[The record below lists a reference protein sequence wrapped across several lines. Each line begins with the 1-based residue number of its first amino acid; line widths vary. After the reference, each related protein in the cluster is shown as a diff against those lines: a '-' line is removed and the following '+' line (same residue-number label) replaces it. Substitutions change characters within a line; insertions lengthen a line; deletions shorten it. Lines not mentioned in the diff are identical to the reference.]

1 VSVSGGGA
9 NHALSGGGPSDS
21 PSAPD
26 LITAVVLTLNEAR
39 HLPDCLAGLRGIGPI
54 LVLDS
59 GSDDETQAIAR
70 AAGAR
75 VVARPF
81 VNYSIQRQAAL
92 DLVDT
97 PWVLFVDA
105 DERVPPEL
113 AAAVTQATLRADAD
127 APAAYWIARRN
138 LFWGHALR
146 GGGWWPD
153 HQLRLLR
160 VDRAHYDPARAVHEL
175 AEIQGST
182 GRIDS
187 PFTHINYESWAE
199 FIAKQRTY
207 ARLEAGRRRAA
218 GARVRPHNL
227 ILQPLREFQRRF
239 VTNHGYRDGL
249 LGLRL
254 ALAMAWTEWVTLWGT
269 RRNPLV

>member
-1 VSVSGGGA
+1 MIGRDQSPDRVNSFNSGTT
-9 NHALSGGGPSDS
+9 ST
-21 PSAPD
+21 
-26 LITAVVLTLNEAR
+26 ITAVVLTLNEAR
-39 HLPDCLAGLRGIGPI
+39 HLPDCLASLRSIGPI

-59 GSDDETQAIAR
+59 GSGDETMAIAR

-75 VVARPF
+75 VATRPF

-105 DERVPPEL
+105 DERVPLEL
-113 AAAVTQATLRADAD
+113 AAAVSQAALRADAD

-187 PFTHINYESWAE
+187 PLTHINYESWAE
-199 FIAKQRTY
+199 FSAKQHAY
-207 ARLEAGRRRAA
+207 ARLEADRRRAA

-227 ILQPLREFQRRF
+227 ILQPLREFRRRF
-239 VTNHGYRDGL
+239 ITDHGYRDGL

-254 ALAMAWTEWVTLWGT
+254 ALAMAWTEWVTLRGT